1 MKDVCIHMQDIMYKN
16 PRGIPLAII
25 EITRNL
31 LKKNNN
37 NYYLSFFD
45 YNNERGN
52 IKYLEDYLGEDL
64 ARGHVRKCDFV
75 SYKDYIDGLASNDD
89 SIYNQYTYEES
100 IDCNPD
106 VIYFPYNAN
115 LPHNTTTKNVVTTIH
130 DVMPLMDDFSHQ
142 FSDSEKARFMNSM
155 RYLEEK
161 KDIMITVD
169 SNSTRQDILN
179 KYNIDESRLVYIPM
193 GYDKEKYTQLRDD
206 RVLSKFSISM
216 PYLLYLGALDER
228 KGLDVIA
235 EIVKRGLFHDVQ
247 FVCAGKVEKN
257 LSKDTLE
264 ILKRH
269 SNVIIT
275 GYVSDYE
282 KVVLMSMAE
291 VFVFPSYYEGFG
303 LPVLEAMACGTP
315 VITADNSSLP
325 EVGGDAVVYFETGNS
340 ESLEEKIMVLLNSQ
354 DLRSKYIEK
363 GYKNIKRFSW
373 TNSAKEMEKIFNG

>member
-1 MKDVCIHMQDIMYKN
+1 MKDVCIHMQDVMYKN

-100 IDCNPD
+100 IGCNPD

-115 LPHNTTTKNVVTTIH
+115 LPHNATTKKLVTTIH
-130 DVMPLMDDFSHQ
+130 DIMPLMDDFSYQ

-179 KYNIDESRLVYIPM
+179 KYNIDESRLVNIPM
-193 GYDKEKYTQLRDD
+193 GYDKQKYTQLRDD
-206 RVLSKFSISM
+206 RVLSKFSINK

-235 EIVKRGLFHDVQ
+235 EIVKRGLSHDVQ
-247 FVCAGKVEKN
+247 FVCAGKAEKN
-257 LSKDTLE
+257 LSKDTLDV
-264 ILKRH
+264 LKRY
-269 SNVIIT
+269 SNVVLT

-291 VFVFPSYYEGFG
+291 IFVFPSYYEGFG

-340 ESLEEKIMVLLNSQ
+340 ESLEERIEQLLQ
-354 DLRSKYIEK
+354 DEELRLRMTKK
-363 GYKNIKRFSW
+363 GEDRCKLYSW
-373 TNSAKEMEKIFNG
+373 GNAAKQLERLFG